1 MKKILS
7 LALAAILLCLPC
19 LLASC
24 QTEQVGTESSEA
36 PKGPTHAELFWE
48 ALSTLGDYLKPMES
62 TFGMPLF
69 SILTDE
75 EDGTETETF
84 AIQKLS
90 AMDVSM
96 IGDQPVRKESV
107 TQIVGGVLSTEGTW
121 FAAGEEIPFKEYS
134 DETLQYVLL
143 PGVQEEPFTAVG
155 GETTDTMGSMEI
167 GGIPDRALANL
178 EAAVKELFTD
188 DMILIA
194 KSDAVDT
201 YTITMDPDTAK
212 AFDAALDQAMAESGL
227 TDLLGMGDLL
237 NSDGIEVSGNETTV
251 VMVLNVAAGKNY
263 QLKLSTVVNGAE
275 TDVTKFNLSVNGAV
289 TTLKYSAEQDGAVV
303 NQTDCTFTVAANN
316 MKIDLTSAEEGTTT
330 TAGLM
335 VTADASGKIT
345 YKGNVDTSVTV
356 EGMALSVPITI
367 EGTYQE
373 TAAGTVNTMA
383 LTASIAGLLEVAI
396 SSGTT
401 FVPGNPQITAPQP
414 GMDIKEMNMDA
425 LMEQMRGTYPNAV
438 ALYESL
444 VGLTDP
450 ESGLIPRE

>member
-1 MKKILS
+1 
-7 LALAAILLCLPC
+7 
-19 LLASC
+19 
-24 QTEQVGTESSEA
+24 
-36 PKGPTHAELFWE
+36 
-48 ALSTLGDYLKPMES
+48 
-62 TFGMPLF
+62 
-69 SILTDE
+69 
-75 EDGTETETF
+75 
-84 AIQKLS
+84 
-90 AMDVSM
+90 
-96 IGDQPVRKESV
+96 
-107 TQIVGGVLSTEGTW
+107 
-121 FAAGEEIPFKEYS
+121 
-134 DETLQYVLL
+134 
-143 PGVQEEPFTAVG
+143 
-155 GETTDTMGSMEI
+155 
-167 GGIPDRALANL
+167 
-178 EAAVKELFTD
+178 
-188 DMILIA
+188 
-194 KSDAVDT
+194 
-201 YTITMDPDTAK
+201 
-212 AFDAALDQAMAESGL
+212 MAESGL

-289 TTLKYSAEQDGAVV
+289 TALKYSAEQDGAVV

-316 MKIDLTSAEEGTTT
+316 MKIDLTSTEEGTTT

-383 LTASIAGLLEVAI
+383 LTASIAGLLEIAI

-401 FVPGNPQITAPQP
+401 FVPGNPQISAPQP
-414 GMDIKEMNMDA
+414 GMDIKEMDMDV

-444 VGLTDP
+444 VGLADP